1 MADKYSRTH
10 ELKIQ
15 QCYLDNIISGRKRFE
30 IRQNDRDYQ
39 VGDYM
44 RLQNPE
50 KTMGVFCKIIYISSY
65 AQKEDYVVIG
75 FTIGEEQ

>member
-1 MADKYSRTH
+1 MDEKYSRTH

-15 QCYLDNIISGRKRFE
+15 QCYLDRILSGQKRFE
-30 IRQNDRDYQ
+30 IRFNDRDFQ

-50 KTMGVFCKIIYISSY
+50 KTQGVYCKIIYISNY
-65 AQKEDYVVIG
+65 EQKDNYVVIG
-75 FTIGEEQ
+75 FSIGE